1 MTCLK
6 ISLPVPPVPASLMKT
21 ETSDH
26 STWMIA
32 GSPSSLFH
40 FIPRTLTVSTASHR
54 LCIVY
59 HSHFSCGSGDGKQ
72 GIGADSKVAMTIETL
87 VNESIIV
94 SPLFNVKKICD
105 ILYLKRSI

>member
-1 MTCLK
+1 MADPYK
-6 ISLPVPPVPASLMKT
+6 VKH
-21 ETSDH
+21 E
-26 STWMIA
+26 
-32 GSPSSLFH
+32 
-40 FIPRTLTVSTASHR
+40 
-54 LCIVY
+54 
-59 HSHFSCGSGDGKQ
+59 KQ